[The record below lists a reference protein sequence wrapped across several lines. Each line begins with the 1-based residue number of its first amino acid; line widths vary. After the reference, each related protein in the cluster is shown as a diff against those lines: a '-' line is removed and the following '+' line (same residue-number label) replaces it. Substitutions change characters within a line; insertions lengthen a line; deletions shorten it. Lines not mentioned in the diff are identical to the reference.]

1 MAERTIAL
9 VLKTSGPQG
18 PAGSNPAP
26 SATQPPPA
34 RRSSSPTGAW
44 PSPGWCGRAARAPG
58 GSGWTAGASRR
69 PRSVKHGLGRL
80 DLPEPP
86 ARSVPSRVEAIG
98 ATPVAFEHPHALGV
112 AALPPI
118 HRDPFDRLLV
128 VRADLLGLV
137 LVTADDAF
145 DAYDVEVLRVG

>member
-1 MAERTIAL
+1 MERFTFEL
-9 VLKTSGPQG
+9 EE
-18 PAGSNPAP
+18 
-26 SATQPPPA
+26 
-34 RRSSSPTGAW
+34 
-44 PSPGWCGRAARAPG
+44 AARSLA
-58 GSGWTAGASRR
+58 
-69 PRSVKHGLGRL
+69 
-80 DLPEPP
+80 
-86 ARSVPSRVEAIG
+86 
-98 ATPVAFEHPHALGV
+98 PVAIEHPHALGV